1 MPQNDAVLF
10 LDNDWLRE
18 VALQREFRIG
28 GERVT
33 LTLRRTGIVSVCRDG
48 RLCVEGGGGEEAYR
62 QLERLLELLAE

>member
-1 MPQNDAVLF
+1 MPEQNPVLF

-33 LTLRRTGIVSVCRDG
+33 LTLMKTGVVSVCREG
-48 RLCVEGGGGEEAYR
+48 RRCVEGDGGEEAYR